1 MHYFGEVLQNDIL
14 FCALISWT
22 VAQALKVPFMY
33 LTEKK
38 WSIKRFWGSGGMPS
52 SHTALVVSL
61 SIMTGSI
68 YGFNKVEFAISFI
81 LAIIV
86 MYDAAG
92 VRRQTGTQASV
103 INEIVNR
110 IFVEGEK
117 ITEKDLK
124 EIVGHT
130 PIEVFGGVIVGFAVA
145 LIYLFFM

>member
-1 MHYFGEVLQNDIL
+1 
-14 FCALISWT
+14 
-22 VAQALKVPFMY
+22 
-33 LTEKK
+33 
-38 WSIKRFWGSGGMPS
+38 MPS